1 MGKLLVKEKEI
12 VVPGDVLAEGMDYL
26 PGNLTYRMD
35 EKVIAKKLGL
45 VMVEGRAVKIISLS
59 GRYLPKIGDKIIG
72 QVTDIAFSGWSVD
85 TNSAYRAMLNMKDA
99 STRFVRK
106 GEDLTK
112 YFDIGDYILAKIVN
126 VTSQN
131 LIDLTMKEPGLRKL
145 SGGRIVEVNANKVP
159 RVIGKQGSMVSLI
172 KEKTGC
178 NISVGQNGLVWI
190 KGEDFNKELKAAHA
204 VEKIGREAH
213 LEGLTERI
221 TKFLEA

>member
-1 MGKLLVKEKEI
+1 MGKLLVEEKMI
-12 VVPGDVLAEGMDYL
+12 VVPGEILAEGMDYL

-35 EKVIAKKLGL
+35 ENVIAKKLGL
-45 VMVEGRAVKIISLS
+45 VVVEGRAVKIIPLS

-72 QVTDIAFSGWSVD
+72 QVTDIAFSGWSVN
-85 TNSAYRAMLNMKDA
+85 TNSAYKAMLSMRDA
-99 STRFVRK
+99 STRFIRK
-106 GEDLTK
+106 GDDLTR
-112 YFDIGDYILAKIVN
+112 YFDIGDYILAKIIN

-145 SGGRIVEVNANKVP
+145 SGGRIVKVNPNKVP

-190 KGEDFNKELKAAHA
+190 GGGDFSKELKAAHA
-204 VEKIGREAH
+204 VEKIGRESH

-221 TKFLEA
+221 TTFLGA